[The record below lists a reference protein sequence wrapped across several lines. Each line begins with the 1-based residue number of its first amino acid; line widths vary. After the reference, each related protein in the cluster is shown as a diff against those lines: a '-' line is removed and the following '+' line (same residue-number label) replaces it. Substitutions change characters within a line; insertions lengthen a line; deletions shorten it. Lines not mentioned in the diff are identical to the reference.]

1 MKRVHKLLF
10 NTVVLTAATFL
21 MRTVEVSFNV
31 YLTNKIGASG
41 IGLFQLI
48 MTVYAL
54 AVTFASS
61 GIKLASTRLTV
72 DAVDVGE
79 ERLSDVMKNC
89 FFFALFM
96 GIAVASA
103 LYLSAD
109 FISVKWLNDERS
121 AISLKILSAALPFTA
136 VSAVLSGYY
145 TAARKAS
152 VFAVIQVV
160 EQFVKIGIIVFA
172 LTKFLPLGVKFS
184 CVAIVTGISFSEIV
198 SSVLSYILY
207 KLLRP
212 TDGKIPKS
220 KNIVKKMLRIAVP
233 DMVGSSVRS
242 VLLTI
247 EHLLIPVGF
256 KKSGTTQDEALSIYG
271 RVHGMVFPL
280 ILYPSSVL
288 GSLSGLLVPE
298 IAEYNAKK
306 MKNQIDNII
315 EIVLKWTLLFSIL
328 TMGIMYSFSDLLS
341 CAVYHNGD
349 CSQYIAILAPLIPV
363 MYMDMIVDGM
373 LKGLDQQLSSM
384 KYNILDSGMCV
395 VLVYFLIPKF
405 AIKGYIFILFISEI
419 FNFSLSIRRLITVAN
434 VRINIVNSL
443 IKPIVAVALSGW
455 IFKLINIT
463 MGNSVINFTVCAVL
477 FCVFYSVLLYISGA
491 VKKSDIKTVKNLL

>member
-10 NTVVLTAATFL
+10 NTAVVTGATFL
-21 MRTVEVSFNV
+21 MRTIEVSFNV

-41 IGLFQLI
+41 IGLFQLV

-61 GIKLASTRLTV
+61 GIKLASTRLAV
-72 DAVDVGE
+72 DAVDIGE

-96 GIAVASA
+96 GVAVASA

-109 FISVKWLNDERS
+109 FISIKWLNDERT
-121 AISLKILSAALPFTA
+121 AISLKILSAALPFIS
-136 VSAVLSGYY
+136 VSSVLSGYY

-152 VFAVIQVV
+152 VFAVIQIV
-160 EQFVKIGIIVFA
+160 EQFVKIGIIIFT
-172 LTKFLPLGVKFS
+172 LKKFLPLGVKFS
-184 CVAIVTGISFSEIV
+184 CVAIVTGISFSEV
-198 SSVLSYILY
+198 VASVLSYILY

-212 TDGKIPKS
+212 SDNKIQKS
-220 KNIVKKMLRIAVP
+220 KRILRKMLRIAVP

-256 KKSGTTQDEALSIYG
+256 KKSGTTQTEALSIYG

-298 IAEYNAKK
+298 IAEYNARN

-328 TMGIMYSFSDLLS
+328 TMGIMYSFSGLLS
-341 CAVYHNGD
+341 DMVYHNGE

-363 MYMDMIVDGM
+363 MYTDMIVDGM

-384 KYNILDSGMCV
+384 KYNIIDSGMCV

-405 AIKGYIFILFISEI
+405 AIKGYIFILFLSEI
-419 FNFSLSIRRLITVAN
+419 FNFFLSIKRLITVAN
-434 VRINIVNSL
+434 VRIDIADSL
-443 IKPIVAVALSGW
+443 IKPIIAAAVSGW
-455 IFKLINIT
+455 IFKLINIS
-463 MGNSVINFTVCAVL
+463 MGHSIINFTVSTIL
-477 FCVFYSVLLYISGA
+477 FCTFYGILLFVSGA
-491 VKKSDIKTVKNLL
+491 VKKTDVKTIKNFI